1 MSLLPKKPFYAYDRA
16 TWSMFVS
23 KGWYFR
29 RGTARG
35 ATFFLTISIS
45 GPISATRKEPV
56 CKISGQKEGI
66 LRSVMG
72 NSFPGSPNYTN
83 RAYMYPHIPC
93 IGPKLTLLPCLVI
106 FLNAPFT
113 VSAAGALVRKTLR
126 NASSS
131 RLLLMPRSTTGP
143 C

>member
-1 MSLLPKKPFYAYDRA
+1 MFASKVAKK
-16 TWSMFVS
+16 V
-23 KGWYFR
+23 
-29 RGTARG
+29 GTLGG
-35 ATFFLTISIS
+35 AQQREQYVFLTISIS
-45 GPISATRKEPV
+45 KPISATRKEPV